1 MSKRYINVK
10 DIQRGV
16 ADTYLGVNGNG
27 AVLSP
32 NNSDEIDSA
41 IAALNNQID
50 SIHDTLNSDYYVN
63 IAPNYTFES
72 NTTVSRAIT
81 GAYYRQIKE
90 AVADNKMVMA
100 AIVDGAVKTFNL
112 IEQGRYNLRFA
123 SYTIDAN
130 GVLTDYIV
138 LTEVQD
144 GFPPDNVTVGYHL
157 SYQSEYNTYPTAD
170 LTGYA
175 TEQWVENK
183 GYLTGVPSEYV
194 TETELNDAIS
204 NLEVGGIPY
213 IIVKIEGG
221 VANIVAGS
229 VTEVTSAKTANKP
242 CLAYVYNLDAE
253 YGIVDSFNLCT
264 IRTISMINAV
274 YLSYHTEVEN
284 VHKTVRVVV
293 AGWGEIAIGVT
304 EYNYVTDEELNEAIA
319 GLGGSDIPTV
329 VITNG
334 DANSTTP
341 RVTGGDLDAVINAI
355 SNNEPYIA
363 YFNNIGTK
371 YGVNGKKYLIQ
382 AADFNAVNNTGALYY
397 HTEIDGGNHM
407 DVQIF
412 FRKENDV
419 YTVFNITR
427 QYHYYQ
433 EQLTSGVNIKTI
445 NGNSI
450 LGSGDLVIEGGSSS
464 GGIQSVSVN
473 ADSSPYLSATTT
485 DNDVEL
491 SLKIGNMLYSDAGLI
506 DAESTQEYL
515 TENYYTRDSIDDMI
529 GDINTILENIIG

>member
-1 MSKRYINVK
+1 MNKRYINVK

-72 NTTVSRAIT
+72 NTTVSKNIT
-81 GAYYRQIKE
+81 GAYYNKIKE

-112 IEQGRYNLRFA
+112 VEQGKYNLRFA

-144 GFPPDNVTVGYHL
+144 GFPPENVTVGYRL
-157 SYQSEYNTYPTAD
+157 TYQSEYSTYPTAD

-175 TEQWVENK
+175 TEQWVEGK
-183 GYLTGVPSEYV
+183 GYLTSVPSEYV

-213 IIVKIEGG
+213 IVVKIEGG
-221 VANIVAGS
+221 VASVVAGS
-229 VTEVTSAKTANKP
+229 VLDVEIAKKRNEP

-253 YGIVDSFNLCT
+253 YGIVDSFYLCN
-264 IRTISMINAV
+264 IQTISMITYVN
-274 YLSYHTEVEN
+274 LSYHTEIHN
-284 VHKTVRVVV
+284 VHKTVRVAV
-293 AGWGEIAIGVT
+293 AGWGETSITVT
-304 EYNYVTDEELNEAIA
+304 EHNYVTDDELNEAIA
-319 GLGGSDIPTV
+319 GLGGTDIPTV
-329 VITNG
+329 VISNG

-341 RVTGGDLDAVINAI
+341 RVIDGDLDAVINAI
-355 SNNEPYIA
+355 SANEPYIA
-363 YFNNIGTK
+363 YFVNVGTK
-371 YGVNGKKYLIQ
+371 YGVSGKKYLIQ
-382 AADFNAVNNTGALYY
+382 AADFNAANNTGALYY

-412 FRKENDV
+412 FRKENDA

-450 LGSGDLVIEGGSSS
+450 LGSGDLVIEGG
-464 GGIQSVSVN
+464 GTTDLTGYATEQWVE
-473 ADSSPYLSATTT
+473 DKGYATTT
-485 DNDVEL
+485 YVD
-491 SLKIGNMLYSDAGLI
+491 
-506 DAESTQEYL
+506 TQ
-515 TENYYTRDSIDDMI
+515 I

>member
-1 MSKRYINVK
+1 MNKRYINVK

-72 NTTVSRAIT
+72 NTTVSKNIT
-81 GAYYRQIKE
+81 GAYYNKIKE

-112 IEQGRYNLRFA
+112 IELGRYNLRFA
-123 SYTIDAN
+123 SYIIDAN

-144 GFPPDNVTVGYHL
+144 GFPPENVTVGYRL
-157 SYQSEYNTYPTAD
+157 TYQSEYSTYPTAD

-175 TEQWVENK
+175 TEQWVEGK

-194 TETELNDAIS
+194 TD
-204 NLEVGGIPY
+204 
-213 IIVKIEGG
+213 
-221 VANIVAGS
+221 
-229 VTEVTSAKTANKP
+229 
-242 CLAYVYNLDAE
+242 D
-253 YGIVDSFNLCT
+253 
-264 IRTISMINAV
+264 
-274 YLSYHTEVEN
+274 
-284 VHKTVRVVV
+284 
-293 AGWGEIAIGVT
+293 
-304 EYNYVTDEELNEAIA
+304 ELNEAIA
-319 GLGGSDIPTV
+319 GLGGTDIPTV
-329 VITNG
+329 VISNG

-355 SNNEPYIA
+355 SENAPYIA
-363 YFNNIGTK
+363 YFVNVGTK
-371 YGVNGKKYLIQ
+371 YGVSGKKYLIQ

-450 LGSGDLVIEGGSSS
+450 LGSGDLTIEGG
-464 GGIQSVSVN
+464 G
-473 ADSSPYLSATTT
+473 TT
-485 DNDVEL
+485 DLSGYVTETELNDTLDDYYTKDIADRYFAPKGQVIEYVEVYEGGNYL
-491 SLKIGNMLYSDAGLI
+491 EARNEQGHSGLYLKVGRMGYGVSGLI
-506 DAESTQEYL
+506 DAQSTEQYL
-515 TENYYTRDSIDDMI
+515 GDNYYTIEEIDSMV

>member
-1 MSKRYINVK
+1 MNKRYINVK

-72 NTTVSRAIT
+72 NTTVSKNIT
-81 GAYYRQIKE
+81 GAYYNKIKE

-112 IEQGRYNLRFA
+112 VEQGRYNLRFA
-123 SYTIDAN
+123 SYIIDAN
-130 GVLTDYIV
+130 GVLNDYIV

-144 GFPPDNVTVGYHL
+144 GFPPENVTVGYRL
-157 SYQSEYNTYPTAD
+157 TYQSEYSTYPTAD

-175 TEQWVENK
+175 TEQWVEDK
-183 GYLTGVPSEYV
+183 GYLTSVPSEYV
-194 TETELNDAIS
+194 TETELNDTIA

-213 IIVKIEGG
+213 IV
-221 VANIVAGS
+221 VNGS
-229 VTEVTSAKTANKP
+229 SSITGDFSA
-242 CLAYVYNLDAE
+242 VH
-253 YGIVDSFNLCT
+253 
-264 IRTISMINAV
+264 NAV
-274 YLSYHTEVEN
+274 YNKTPYVIFVGTNLFGYHTQLNQCVAYNDGRIVGFSNLFVVNSTTTQLTNRQWTIRADSASYEDYVKELVDGEN
-284 VHKTVRVVV
+284 LKTIN
-293 AGWGEIAIGVT
+293 GESI
-304 EYNYVTDEELNEAIA
+304 
-319 GLGGSDIPTV
+319 LGSGDITINGGTDIPTV
-329 VITNG
+329 VISNG

-341 RVTGGDLDAVINAI
+341 RVTSGDLYAVINAI
-355 SNNEPYIA
+355 STNSPYIA
-363 YFNNIGTK
+363 YFVNVGTK
-371 YGVNGKKYLIQ
+371 YGVSGKKYLIQ
-382 AADFNAVNNTGALYY
+382 AADFNAANNTGALYY

-450 LGSGDLVIEGGSSS
+450 LGSGDLVIEGG
-464 GGIQSVSVN
+464 GTTDLTGYATEQWVE
-473 ADSSPYLSATTT
+473 DKGYATTT
-485 DNDVEL
+485 YVDTQ
-491 SLKIGNMLYSDAGLI
+491 IGN
-506 DAESTQEYL
+506 
-515 TENYYTRDSIDDMI
+515 
-529 GDINTILENIIG
+529 INTILENIIG